1 MRRIV
6 RTGPPKYADAE
17 LLTTIQ
23 LAVSAHGLPGV
34 ESALA
39 RVRLDLDRYTDRDAL
54 DLPLH
59 GGRAILV
66 KTPEGTQ

>member
-1 MRRIV
+1 MT
-6 RTGPPKYADAE
+6 RTGPPTYADAE

-23 LAVSAHGLPGV
+23 LAVLAHGLPGV
-34 ESALA
+34 EATIR
-39 RVRLDLDRYTDRDAL
+39 RVRMDLDRHHDRDAL

-66 KTPEGTQ
+66 KTSEGTQ